1 MNKRTANGKL
11 SKVARLT
18 TLVDKYIENDKK
30 PLTTKIVSDWL
41 GCNEPNAN
49 KYLNNI
55 SFLFDIKRI
64 GRQMFYSFK
73 EEILTNFNAEKFV
86 SQIPQK
92 KKDTKTVVI
101 EVNHSEEF
109 EAEIAKLKEEIKSLK
124 SQLVEYEHLKVS
136 LRAILL

>member
-18 TLVDKYIENDKK
+18 TLVDKYIENDKT

-41 GCNEPNAN
+41 GCNESNAN

-101 EVNHSEEF
+101 EVNVQSHASP
-109 EAEIAKLKEEIKSLK
+109 
-124 SQLVEYEHLKVS
+124 
-136 LRAILL
+136 